1 MKKENNQNTWKV
13 HNRKSFIKWPH
24 QGHIK
29 KKKNQY
35 HRNHRKIRN
44 KKVINQI

>member
-29 KKKNQY
+29 KKKN
-35 HRNHRKIRN
+35 NITEIIGKFET
-44 KKVINQI
+44 KKL